1 MVRMNIQHHPA
12 IFLFTRCHVHRHVS
26 QYIHVDPGCGS
37 HCMDPKKLRV
47 HFVDHQSTD
56 KTMTMW
62 PADGQEARGICG
74 FSPCLGQF
82 FGGKTWICFWY
93 SYRNSEPQ
101 KLGNAAIQTIVH
113 YVHWGFPKF
122 PKIGLISG
130 TGLPPKNSWPL
141 QHGKQWWSITGLATL
156 PETLDGYWGTEK
168 TFCCLFHWGY
178 LGI

>member
-1 MVRMNIQHHPA
+1 
-12 IFLFTRCHVHRHVS
+12 
-26 QYIHVDPGCGS
+26 
-37 HCMDPKKLRV
+37 MDPKKLRV

-56 KTMTMW
+56 KTMAMW

-74 FSPCLGQF
+74 FSPCLGLQF

-113 YVHWGFPKF
+113 YVHWGFPKL
-122 PKIGLISG
+122 PKIGLPPVVIHVCLWFSMIIPIFRKPTYPLISG

-178 LGI
+178 LGIW